1 MMGGFTEGEVA
12 IANREVWTLF
22 SEGNVVIDV

>member
-1 MMGGFTEGEVA
+1 MMGGITEVEVA
-12 IANREVWTLF
+12 IANGEVWTLF